1 MTRPA
6 QPYDY
11 TIHALKMIFHLNI
24 KYLTNVQIP
33 QTCIRIDYIH

>member
-11 TIHALKMIFHLNI
+11 TIHAMMIFHLNI
-24 KYLTNVQIP
+24 EYLTNVQIP